1 MTELEGAGHRA
12 AEQIVQSLDIAG
24 REPLDR
30 GATASGD
37 CASVVHALVRLAV
50 EGDAFATSGGGHDRP
65 VNGRERRY
73 HKGVLASEKLGEAF
87 LDVDVDARIAEQ
99 P

>member
-24 REPLDR
+24 REPLGR

-50 EGDAFATSGGGHDRP
+50 KEMYSPAAVAGTTD
-65 VNGRERRY
+65 
-73 HKGVLASEKLGEAF
+73 L
-87 LDVDVDARIAEQ
+87 
-99 P
+99 